1 MDRIILL
8 LNKHLNATITSEE
21 EQELLYYIKT
31 GEYDEIIRERIQD
44 EWQKNAGFTAY
55 PDDQIPAILHKILQS
70 EKESSRV
77 LNSASRKSYTL
88 YYRSGVVVILLLA
101 ICLRSWFVQ
110 RAAAPGA
117 QDQPSGKPDAQLAPA
132 GEAPGSTLNSV
143 LPPVGHPQLIKRG
156 NQSIVTNRTAAWNTV
171 TTFIGNHYTLA
182 LPDGSRVWLN
192 AGSTLQYPQQF
203 STNGDREVIL
213 AGEAY
218 FETVTDPNRPFKVS
232 IASNH
237 LQEAAVKALGT
248 SFHIIAFPGKTNIRA
263 MLFEGAVIVSLPG
276 TEKKLL
282 PGQQAIF
289 PQTIDGKIYIDNI
302 DTAVAIAWKKGSFSF
317 DQCAS
322 PMIIPQFSNGTMLM
336 SPMK

>member
-1 MDRIILL
+1 MDRIIQL
-8 LNKHLNATITSEE
+8 LNKHLNATISPEE

-31 GEYDEIIRERIQD
+31 GEYDEIIRERIQE
-44 EWQKNAGFTAY
+44 EWQKNAGFTAC
-55 PDDQIPAILHKILQS
+55 PDDQIPVILHKILQS
-70 EKESSRV
+70 EQESARV
-77 LNSASRKSYTL
+77 LNNATAKSYTL
-88 YYRSGVVVILLLA
+88 YYRSGVVILLILV

-110 RAAAPGA
+110 REASAPGK
-117 QDQPSGKPDAQLAPA
+117 SDARLAPA
-132 GEAPGSTLNSV
+132 GEAADGALNGV
-143 LPPVGHPQLIKRG
+143 PPPVPHTRQS
-156 NQSIVTNRTAAWNTV
+156 NQSMVINRVTAWNTV
-171 TTFIGNHYTLA
+171 TTFIGNHYTLT
-182 LPDGSRVWLN
+182 LPDGSQVWLN
-192 AGSTLQYPQQF
+192 AGSTLKYPPQF
-203 STNGDREVIL
+203 GPSGNRQVIL

-248 SFHIIAFPGKTNIRA
+248 RFHIIAYPGKTNIRA
-263 MLFEGAVIVSLPG
+263 VLFEGAVIVSLPG

-289 PQTIDGKIYIDNI
+289 PQTVDGKIYIDNI
-302 DTAVAIAWKKGSFSF
+302 DTAVAIAWKKGFFSF

-322 PMIIPQFSNGTMLM
+322 PMIIPQYSNGTMLM